1 MADSKYSTVDA
12 TLNSF
17 ELATF
22 NVAAEPLGLTGF
34 MGALAQLGVALNTVS
49 LDIRLLTA
57 GQGKLGEA
65 LTSLTAAL
73 SSPRSQLKAFS
84 GVPGAGSEPAPRLNA
99 DAEPRSPSDPPR
111 LPMIINA
118 PNDPCNCDL
127 KLLMHAPAVHQ
138 SVSPMALPDSEKKN
152 GKTMETSQAAEAPKS
167 RTPVSPDAMDAS
179 LDRLSN
185 AVIPDFYLGLNAQVD
200 KLSSFAEESSGKAGL
215 AGVAVVLYSIVS
227 KLVETVIDE
236 AFTNIAKK
244 ILKRG
249 TSKLPL
255 GFGKLVG
262 EDDRGGTQGE
272 KHSPENVSQG
282 GKPDPGEGSAGK
294 KKDETTRGKNKGISR
309 LREPGYSKD
318 PKDSK
323 DSRNSINS
331 KKPVIQN
338 IEVHPRSMT
347 SAMVQSQSLVK
358 LVSPAQATPLLGKA
372 ATLGANLG
380 KRAQPLRLLNAGIGF
395 AQGVASGDTKAVV
408 SSAGVLAGSY
418 AGATAGAALGT
429 LVFPGVGTAIGGLLG
444 GFAGSEL
451 GSVLGEKLGVLV
463 DRLGAPEQVSKDLTS
478 MQTQNQPINFSPS
491 IQVTCTTPDSTEQI
505 RMVVEQ
511 QLQAQ
516 FHGEFVPLMS
526 TNALATRRDA
536 ALTDGGR

>member
-17 ELATF
+17 ELSTF
-22 NVAAEPLGLTGF
+22 SVASEAFGLTGF
-34 MGALAQLGVALNTVS
+34 MGALAQLGVALNAVS
-49 LDIRLLTA
+49 QDIRLLTA

-65 LTSLTAAL
+65 LASLTAAL

-84 GVPGAGSEPAPRLNA
+84 SVPGAGSEPAPRLNA
-99 DAEPRSPSDPPR
+99 DAEPRSSSDPPR
-111 LPMIINA
+111 LPMVINA
-118 PNDPCNCDL
+118 PNGSCNCDL
-127 KLLMHAPAVHQ
+127 TLLMHAPAVHQ
-138 SVSPMALPDSEKKN
+138 FVSPMALPNSEKKN

-236 AFTNIAKK
+236 AFTNVAKK

-249 TSKLPL
+249 ASKLPL

-262 EDDRGGTQGE
+262 EDDRGAAQDE
-272 KHSPENVSQG
+272 MHRPESVSQG
-282 GKPDPGEGSAGK
+282 VKPDPGEGGAGK

-309 LREPGYSKD
+309 LKESGYSKD
-318 PKDSK
+318 SEDSK
-323 DSRNSINS
+323 DSRNPINS

-408 SSAGVLAGSY
+408 SSAGMLAGSY

-429 LVFPGVGTAIGGLLG
+429 LIFPGVGTAIGGLLG

-451 GSVLGEKLGVLV
+451 GSVLGEKLGALV
-463 DRLGAPEQVSKDLTS
+463 DRLGAPEQVSKELTS
-478 MQTQNQPINFSPS
+478 TQTQNQPINFSPS
-491 IQVTCTTPDSTEQI
+491 IQVTCTATESTEQI
-505 RMVVEQ
+505 RMVIAQ

-536 ALTDGGR
+536 ALTDGGM